1 MAGEIMGFVG
11 SSTIS
16 HRYFLFHQQGREE
29 GTEWTQMKGAQL
41 DLRLWSMATVD
52 ISSTLLA
59 SHTKGTFGHFNLKAI
74 ILVSELEI
82 PNKRQIS
89 VVPLSRGAWYFT
101 LNTKPLYLGAKPKV
115 AWKISCGKMTVVKN
129 TPNSIGLE
137 NRRPTMYM
145 TGKTSAKQKFW
156 PTQLVDE
163 VSEGP
168 L

>member
-1 MAGEIMGFVG
+1 MKSWGSLGQAPSAIGTS
-11 SSTIS
+11 SSTNKVEKKEQS
-16 HRYFLFHQQGREE
+16 EYRWRERSLIW
-29 GTEWTQMKGAQL
+29 GSGA
-41 DLRLWSMATVD
+41 
-52 ISSTLLA
+52 LLA

-89 VVPLSRGAWYFT
+89 VVPLSRGAWYLT
-101 LNTKPLYLGAKPKV
+101 LNAKPLYLGAKPKV

-145 TGKTSAKQKFW
+145 TRKTSAKQKFW